1 MERQIRKISDFSEP
15 SFQTAFQKYFDELEI
30 KVTDWAGLWE
40 EMNRGENRAYI
51 ALENDEVIGFL
62 QFTEIQLTNWFFTQ
76 RLGFIREFWVD
87 KQLRNSGIGTQLLE
101 ITEKHFLENGIYQ
114 AILTTDSAN
123 EFYGQRGYVK
133 SEAIRAANRQSVYV
147 KVLAEGEVKS

>member
-15 SFQTAFQKYFDELEI
+15 AFQTAFQKYFDELEI

-114 AILTTDSAN
+114 AILTTESAN

-133 SEAIRAANRQSVYV
+133 SEAISAANRQSVYV
-147 KVLAEGEVKS
+147 KVLAEREVKS